1 MVVWVLV
8 KIYFCIEFSTF
19 SLAHFVSLRIMAK
32 TIFQVGST
40 TLHRDHRNRPILL
53 ISQPG
58 GSFLKVRV
66 PEGRPTAVF
75 DDPIDDDEDDETCR
89 IIRSFEP
96 LVISNIRNCYVT
108 TEILGEFS
116 VGASS
121 SSTVM
126 KEFQKKLFIAQV
138 LIFDCK
144 SRNGRSVISS
154 VGLQLRF
161 DSR

>member
-1 MVVWVLV
+1 M

-121 SSTVM
+121 SSTVK
-126 KEFQKKLFIAQV
+126 KEFQKKLFIVQAE
-138 LIFDCK
+138 IDCK
-144 SRNGRSVISS
+144 SRN
-154 VGLQLRF
+154 
-161 DSR
+161 